1 MLDRWASQSP
11 ASVPMDNLSEK
22 AKNAQVGCWECSV
35 FPKMVENEPCQI
47 SQKNVF
53 IYPLH
58 TLQKSKLYDPTK
70 STASHWAVLFWIAA
84 YFYWKLDLGGLPLL
98 KPPFCGGSLHP
109 GVRRQAWSWSHNYFH
124 SCQVN
129 LTDYSDPGVC
139 LHCFMPPS
147 HACPK
152 HVNINFAA
160 LNTIKFWELSNSFQ
174 SFPQVL
180 CGNIFVRLR
189 SISVI
194 RYLLVPRWQG
204 LCYCVIGILLSHC
217 MFHILF
223 IR

>member
-22 AKNAQVGCWECSV
+22 AKNVQVGCWECSV

-53 IYPLH
+53 IYPFH
-58 TLQKSKLYDPTK
+58 TLQKYKLYDPTK

-129 LTDYSDPGVC
+129 LIDYSDTGVC

-147 HACPK
+147 HACSK

-160 LNTIKFWELSNSFQ
+160 
-174 SFPQVL
+174 
-180 CGNIFVRLR
+180 
-189 SISVI
+189 
-194 RYLLVPRWQG
+194 
-204 LCYCVIGILLSHC
+204 
-217 MFHILF
+217 
-223 IR
+223 